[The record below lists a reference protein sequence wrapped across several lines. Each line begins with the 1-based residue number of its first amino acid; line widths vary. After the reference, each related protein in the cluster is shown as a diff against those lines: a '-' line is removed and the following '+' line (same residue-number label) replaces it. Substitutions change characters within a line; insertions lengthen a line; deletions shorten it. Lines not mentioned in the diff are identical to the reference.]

1 MNTDLYLVVG
11 ILVVVLAIPAVF
23 AAYSE
28 GRVPR
33 AASILVLIGGSLI
46 VMALT
51 KKPGGYEVQ
60 DIPNAFYRVIGQLMR

>member
-1 MNTDLYLVVG
+1 MNTDLYLVIG
-11 ILVVVLAIPAVF
+11 IIVVALAIPAVF

-33 AASILVLIGGSLI
+33 AASILVLIGGSLV

-51 KKPGGYEVQ
+51 KKPGGLRCRTSRT
-60 DIPNAFYRVIGQLMR
+60 PFTGSSGN